1 MNFEYHLYQYLLK
14 HHKAEVP
21 DFGVFELTK
30 ESAKID
36 AENSIITPPKE
47 VVTFQYQP
55 TVFDNHLAK
64 YIAEESNSNLFIV
77 QMNLKNEVAKWLQHL
92 QSESSLFLDNLGQFK
107 LTDENKIIKIF
118 EDNDD
123 VFGLE
128 SINLQSLKKTFPNK
142 KNNDS
147 ENYSFNKNVIWTFLG
162 MIIIGSISLFL
173 FGDQQLIFGNSSP
186 IPKEKI
192 VRKSEP
198 KKVLT
203 IPKTDSTKTDSI
215 KPTTNAKIQKTNR

>member
-1 MNFEYHLYQYLLK
+1 MNFEYHIYQYLLK

-47 VVTFQYQP
+47 VVTFLYQP
-55 TVFDNHLAK
+55 NVFDNHLAK

-77 QMNLKNEVAKWLQHL
+77 QMNLKNEVAKWFQKL
-92 QSESSLFLDNLGQFK
+92 QSDNHLYLENLGQFQLDDQNK
-107 LTDENKIIKIF
+107 VAKII
-118 EDNDD
+118 DDQDD

-128 SINLQSLKKTFPNK
+128 SINLQSLKKTFPDK

-147 ENYSFNKNVIWTFLG
+147 ENYSLSKNVIWTFLG
-162 MIIIGSISLFL
+162 IIIAGSISLFL
-173 FGDQQLIFGNSSP
+173 FGDQTLIFGKSSQ
-186 IPKEKI
+186 IPTKKI
-192 VRKSEP
+192 VKKAEP
-198 KKVLT
+198 KKILAT
-203 IPKTDSTKTDSI
+203 PKIDSTKTDSI
-215 KPTTNAKIQKTNR
+215 KPTANAKIQKSNR